1 MVGMGN
7 REDLLAGAKRCLY
20 TKGYAHTSIRDIAT
34 EAGVSMAAVGYH
46 FGSKD
51 ALLGEAFRLANM
63 EWADEIGAALA
74 TVDVPDPADRFEV
87 IWTKIIESFST
98 HRPLWAVSFE
108 VIGQLDHVP
117 DIRAGLVHNLAEAR
131 QGLAYPFEDR
141 DAPADDRTRWAMGS
155 VYQAMLTGL
164 MAQML
169 IDPDTAMT
177 ARDLAVAFRAI
188 GAGIRC

>member
-1 MVGMGN
+1 MLDMGN

-20 TKGYAHTSIRDIAT
+20 AKGYAHTSIRDIAT

-51 ALLGEAFRLANM
+51 ALLSEAFRLANV
-63 EWADEIGAALA
+63 EWAEEISAALA
-74 TVDVPDPADRFEV
+74 TVSEQGTADRFEA
-87 IWTKIIESFST
+87 IWTRIIESFRT

-108 VIGQLDHVP
+108 VIGQIDHVP
-117 DIRAGLVHNLAEAR
+117 DIRAGLVANLAEAR

-177 ARDLAVAFRAI
+177 ARDMAVAFRAI
-188 GAGIRC
+188 GTGIGC